1 MSEIDRNRQ
10 PCPKCNGCGRMS
22 MSDMDG
28 GFFEA
33 YWGQA
38 MRFLKEMKRLIDA
51 ETIRIDVNHGRS
63 PVEIATLRGMDA
75 SDVRVWA
82 LQNMDL
88 IWSPITDRWL
98 PRAGDNEPATQRLEE
113 FACRQNLL
121 ADVHPSSQNHKIS
134 NDKPSQTE
142 INLALTKQA
151 VIEDLRRREQKGIE
165 TYGTTLQTHN
175 GRNAL
180 QDAYEEVLDLAQ
192 YLKQHLM
199 EQDTAS

>member
-1 MSEIDRNRQ
+1 
-10 PCPKCNGCGRMS
+10 
-22 MSDMDG
+22 MDG

-151 VIEDLRRREQKGIE
+151 
-165 TYGTTLQTHN
+165 
-175 GRNAL
+175 A
-180 QDAYEEVLDLAQ
+180 LDLLRDAW
-192 YLKQHLM
+192 LVEVINEGAGGDADADATRRCADFVRSVAEKVLL
-199 EQDTAS
+199 S